1 VSTPIQEGRWEQAL
15 RRWFGIKTR
24 LDMSA
29 LPDVTPT
36 VLLSGD
42 RAEDAFNREEQLF
55 SRGFSAVASPGNF
68 GQVYLEAPG
77 SADNGQTY
85 GVIEGIDF
93 VQGASPFLGTL
104 PAIFIGLGA
113 GQAIARDTRRNF
125 RPFVAS
131 GQQPCRLNPGIRF
144 TAIAELAPVSTVLQV
159 AGITTSQ
166 QWFRPCVPFI
176 IAPGSRFVIE
186 TSVVASALQVNLHW
200 REVTMLPQS
209 L

>member
-1 VSTPIQEGRWEQAL
+1 MPARETSVSIETRPPLSRMVPTTASTW
-15 RRWFGIKTR
+15 RR
-24 LDMSA
+24 
-29 LPDVTPT
+29 
-36 VLLSGD
+36 
-42 RAEDAFNREEQLF
+42 
-55 SRGFSAVASPGNF
+55 
-68 GQVYLEAPG
+68 
-77 SADNGQTY
+77 
-85 GVIEGIDF
+85 
-93 VQGASPFLGTL
+93 
-104 PAIFIGLGA
+104 GA